1 MCACMCGGM
10 MSLHQAAILSSLMCP
25 PGTALCLTPCM
36 QFEYRTMAAFV
47 LACIVDC
54 NNRGQMVCLQ
64 SNLISICLEQLDE
77 PNPLLRQW

>member
-1 MCACMCGGM
+1 M
-10 MSLHQAAILSSLMCP
+10 MSTRTYILSSCICSLV
-25 PGTALCLTPCM
+25 TAPSLSQAPLHACM

-47 LACIVDC
+47 LACIVDG
-54 NNRGQMVCLQ
+54 NSKGQAVCLQ